1 MSSIILFSV
10 LLPGLNTSARKRYNY
25 VSGYSPRKSCFQMY
39 DMLYNDFLSSTDTLR
54 VYSGENMIFSSE
66 KDGLLP
72 LVEYLDIPDRPE
84 NVVIM
89 DRVTG
94 NAAALL
100 SVLAGCTEIYSPLG
114 SEIATGTLDKYTIPY
129 HFEETVPYIQRP
141 NSEEMCPMEKLS
153 LNKEPEEFY
162 QAFLEMR
169 K

>member
-1 MSSIILFSV
+1 MYKNLYKEFISS
-10 LLPGLNTSARKRYNY
+10 P
-25 VSGYSPRKSCFQMY
+25 
-39 DMLYNDFLSSTDTLR
+39 DTLR
-54 VYSGENMIFSSE
+54 VYSCGTLLFFSE

-72 LVEYLDIPDRPE
+72 LVEYLDTPNRPD

-100 SVLAGCTEIYSPLG
+100 SVIAGSTEIYSPLG
-114 SEIATGTLDKYTIPY
+114 SNIATGTLDKYSITY
-129 HFEETVPYIQRP
+129 HFGDTVPYIRRP

-153 LNKEPEEFY
+153 LEKTPEEFY
-162 QAFLEMR
+162 KAFLEIR

>member
-1 MSSIILFSV
+1 
-10 LLPGLNTSARKRYNY
+10 
-25 VSGYSPRKSCFQMY
+25 MY
-39 DMLYNDFLSSTDTLR
+39 DILYDNFLSSMDTLR
-54 VYSGENMIFSSE
+54 VYSDDNLLFSSE

-72 LVEYLDIPDRPE
+72 LVEYLDTSDRSG
-84 NVVIM
+84 NLVIM

-114 SEIATGTLDKYTIPY
+114 SEIATGTLDRHSITY
-129 HFEETVPYIQRP
+129 HFEEIVPYIKKP

-153 LNKEPEEFY
+153 LEKEPEEFY
-162 QAFLEMR
+162 KAFLEIR

>member
-1 MSSIILFSV
+1 
-10 LLPGLNTSARKRYNY
+10 
-25 VSGYSPRKSCFQMY
+25 MY
-39 DMLYNDFLSSTDTLR
+39 ETLYDDFISSTDTLR
-54 VYSGENMIFSSE
+54 VYTDGKLLFSSE

-72 LVEYLDIPDRPE
+72 LVEYLDTSDRLE

-100 SVLAGCTEIYSPLG
+100 SVLAGCIEIYSPLG
-114 SEIATGTLDKYTIPY
+114 SEIATGTLDKYSIPY
-129 HFEETVPYIQRP
+129 HFGETVPYIQRP

-153 LNKEPEEFY
+153 LEKDPEEFY
-162 QAFLEMR
+162 KAFLEIR

>member
-1 MSSIILFSV
+1 
-10 LLPGLNTSARKRYNY
+10 
-25 VSGYSPRKSCFQMY
+25 MY
-39 DMLYNDFLSSTDTLR
+39 ETLYDDFISSTDTLR
-54 VYSGENMIFSSE
+54 VYTDGKLLFSSE

-72 LVEYLDIPDRPE
+72 LVEYLDTSDRLE

-100 SVLAGCTEIYSPLG
+100 SVLAGCVEIYSPLG
-114 SEIATGTLDKYTIPY
+114 SQIATGTLDKYSITY
-129 HFEETVPYIQRP
+129 HFGETVPYIQRP

-153 LNKEPEEFY
+153 LEKDPEEFY
-162 QAFLEMR
+162 KAFLEIR

>member
-1 MSSIILFSV
+1 
-10 LLPGLNTSARKRYNY
+10 
-25 VSGYSPRKSCFQMY
+25 MY
-39 DMLYNDFLSSTDTLR
+39 ETLYDDFISSTDTLR
-54 VYSGENMIFSSE
+54 VFSDGNLLFASE

-72 LVEYLDIPDRPE
+72 LVEYLDTSDRPD

-100 SVLAGCTEIYSPLG
+100 SVMADCVEIHSPLG
-114 SEIATGTLDKYTIPY
+114 SEIAIGTLGKYSITY
-129 HFEETVPYIQRP
+129 HFGETVPYIQRP

-153 LNKEPEEFY
+153 LEKNPEEFY
-162 QAFLEMR
+162 QAFLEIR

>member
-1 MSSIILFSV
+1 
-10 LLPGLNTSARKRYNY
+10 
-25 VSGYSPRKSCFQMY
+25 MY
-39 DMLYNDFLSSTDTLR
+39 DTLYNNFLSSIDTLR
-54 VYSGENMIFSSE
+54 VYSGENLLFSSE

-72 LVEYLDIPDRPE
+72 LVDYLDTADRPV

-100 SVLAGCTEIYSPLG
+100 SALADCTEIYSPLG
-114 SEIATGTLDKYTIPY
+114 SEIATHTLDKYSITY
-129 HFEETVPYIQRP
+129 HFGEIVPYIQRP

-153 LNKEPEEFY
+153 LNKDPEGFY
-162 QAFLEMR
+162 QAFLEIR

>member
-1 MSSIILFSV
+1 
-10 LLPGLNTSARKRYNY
+10 
-25 VSGYSPRKSCFQMY
+25 MY
-39 DMLYNDFLSSTDTLR
+39 DTLYDDFLSSKDTLR
-54 VYSGENMIFSSE
+54 VYSDGNLLFASE

-72 LVEYLDIPDRPE
+72 LVEYLDNSDSPD

-100 SVLAGCTEIYSPLG
+100 SVLAGCTEIYSTLG
-114 SEIATGTLDKYTIPY
+114 SEIAARTLDNYSIAY
-129 HFEETVPYIQRP
+129 HFGETVTYIQRP

-153 LNKEPEEFY
+153 LEKNPQEFY
-162 QAFLEMR
+162 QAFLDIR

>member
-1 MSSIILFSV
+1 
-10 LLPGLNTSARKRYNY
+10 
-25 VSGYSPRKSCFQMY
+25 MY
-39 DMLYNDFLSSTDTLR
+39 ETLYDDFLSSPDTLR
-54 VYSGENMIFSSE
+54 VYSDENLLFSSE

-72 LVEYLDIPDRPE
+72 LVEYLDTSDRPE

-100 SVLAGCTEIYSPLG
+100 SVLAGCTEVYSPLG
-114 SEIATGTLDKYTIPY
+114 SEIATGTLDKYSIAY
-129 HFEETVPYIQRP
+129 QFEETVPYIQRP

-153 LNKEPEEFY
+153 LEKEPEEFY
-162 QAFLEMR
+162 QAFLEIR

>member
-1 MSSIILFSV
+1 M
-10 LLPGLNTSARKRYNY
+10 YNN
-25 VSGYSPRKSCFQMY
+25 
-39 DMLYNDFLSSTDTLR
+39 LYEEFISSTDTLR
-54 VYSGENMIFSSE
+54 VYSNEKLLFSSE

-72 LVEYLDIPDRPE
+72 LVEYLDTSTQLD

-100 SVLAGCTEIYSPLG
+100 SVLAGCTEVHSPLG
-114 SEIATGTLDKYTIPY
+114 SEIAARTLDEYSIPY

-141 NSEEMCPMEKLS
+141 NSQEMCPMEKLS
-153 LNKEPEEFY
+153 LEKEPEEFY
-162 QAFLEMR
+162 QAFLEIR